1 MTAKEIVDEL
11 RTLGAESIKKVLR
24 NHGVQEPFFGVKI
37 GDMKKIQK
45 RIKKNYQLA
54 LDLYDTG
61 NYDAMY
67 LAGLVADD
75 AKMTKKDLNHWV
87 KMANGGA
94 LASAT
99 VPWVAAGSNHGYEI
113 ALEWIESEK
122 ENVAVAGWA
131 TLSSLVAMKDDADL
145 DQAGLKRLL
154 ERVEKTIH
162 QQPDYVRKA
171 MNGFLIALG
180 TYVEGL
186 SDLAVQAATKIGQVS
201 VDMGNTACKVP
212 DALEYINK
220 AKVEGSDRQETQNGE
235 MLNDGMCVLRNGW
248 VIFVTGQN
256 PPSR

>member
-1 MTAKEIVDEL
+1 MTAKEIVEEL

-45 RIKKNYQLA
+45 RIKKDYQLA

-75 AKMTKKDLNHWV
+75 AKMTKKDLNRWV
-87 KMANGGA
+87 KTANGGA

-99 VPWVAAGSNHGYEI
+99 VPWVAAGSHHGYEI

-131 TLSSLVAMKDDADL
+131 TLSSLVAMKDDDDL
-145 DQAGLKRLL
+145 DPAELKRLL
-154 ERVEKTIH
+154 HRVQETIH
-162 QQPDYVRKA
+162 QQPDSVRYA

-180 TYVEGL
+180 TYVQGL
-186 SDLAVQAATKIGQVS
+186 SNLAAQTAAKVGQVS
-201 VDMGNTACKVP
+201 VDMGNTDCKVP
-212 DALEYINK
+212 NALEYIQK
-220 AKVEGSDRQETQNGE
+220 ARERGTIGKKRKTVK
-235 MLNDGMCVLRNGW
+235 C
-248 VIFVTGQN
+248 
-256 PPSR
+256 